1 MTDPSPELAL
11 VPTESERQGAGGAAA
26 TASPAACDCMS
37 EKYKLEEFEAF
48 IGAVWNFAPDP
59 DAEDDLT
66 RFDELLHAA
75 LVYIGRVALDPST
88 DPFDADRAAR
98 LLRSMELRALWGP
111 DHPVI
116 QP

>member
-1 MTDPSPELAL
+1 MPDPTELAL
-11 VPTESERQGAGGAAA
+11 VPTESERPEAGGAAA

-37 EKYKLEEFEAF
+37 EIYENKEFEAF

-75 LVYIGRVALDPST
+75 LVFIAGIALDPST
-88 DPFDADRAAR
+88 DPHEANRAAQM
-98 LLRSMELRALWGP
+98 LRSMEQRALWGP
-111 DHPVI
+111 DYPVR